1 MMEINELLQ
10 KINKADYEGLE
21 KVIISV
27 SDLIV
32 LRRAVIDMQ
41 KRIDGLESK
50 LEYTEKKYNTLV
62 SKHLKSYKELTEI

>member
-10 KINKADYEGLE
+10 KINQADYEGLE

-27 SDLIV
+27 SDLMV
-32 LRRAVIDMQ
+32 LRRTVIDMQ
-41 KRIDGLESK
+41 KKLDGLETK

-62 SKHLKSYKELTEI
+62 GKHLKSYKELSEI

>member
-1 MMEINELLQ
+1 MEINELLQ